1 MASIPR
7 RLDSLMISP
16 ALCSQQSMSY
26 SSSKNDQKR
35 CPALQ
40 RIQSIQDRPYLSDC
54 NMIVPPKAPA
64 PRNAHNR
71 SGDALSHRMGK
82 KYKGFGALSPEN
94 PRLQIRNEPAERVR
108 IPSRPLLSI
117 AWQGV
122 TCQVREGFYVWKC
135 DSDSQGVGSWLLER
149 TGLSS
154 LSNSRD

>member
-1 MASIPR
+1 
-7 RLDSLMISP
+7 MISP
-16 ALCSQQSMSY
+16 ALCSRQSMSY

-82 KYKGFGALSPEN
+82 KYKGFEVLSPEN

-108 IPSRPLLSI
+108 IPSRPP
-117 AWQGV
+117 A
-122 TCQVREGFYVWKC
+122 TFREAHKGNATADVPPSQQSMTPMGTRSPNRSSREC
-135 DSDSQGVGSWLLER
+135 DPF
-149 TGLSS
+149 
-154 LSNSRD
+154 NSRAQILFS